1 MITIT
6 TEAAKRLKNMLNKDQ
21 PNNSQAGIR
30 LAVKAGG
37 CSGFSYIPLTVAPKP
52 TPNDN
57 IFLSNE
63 ILIFVD
69 HKSLVIVDG
78 TEIDHSSNLLEGF
91 TFNNPKAKSACG
103 CGTSFELKSK

>member
-6 TEAAKRLKNMLNKDQ
+6 PEAAKRLKVMLDKAQ
-21 PNNSQAGIR
+21 PNNVEAGIR

-37 CSGFSYIPLTVAPKP
+37 CSGFIYLPLTVAARP

-57 IFLSNE
+57 IFKSDD

-69 HKSLVIVDG
+69 HKSLVIVNG
-78 TEIDHSSNLLEGF
+78 TEIDHSGNLLEGF
-91 TFNNPKAKSACG
+91 NFNNPKAKSACG
-103 CGTSFELKSK
+103 CGTSFELK